1 MLADLHVH
9 TTASD
14 GTDSPEE
21 VVGRAVSLGLGALA
35 IADHDTVDGVEPA
48 LDEGRRKRLDV
59 LPAVELGTEYGG
71 REVHML
77 GYLVDIRSG
86 ELLDRLAF
94 FRSGRQDRAVRM
106 VDKLRKLGFPVT
118 YQRVA
123 EIAGYG
129 SVGRVH
135 IARAMIETGIVKSV
149 DEAFE
154 LYIGEGKP
162 GYEPRTKCTPSEAV
176 RIIRD
181 AGGVP
186 VLAHPGLSRAGELIP
201 DLLSQGLQ
209 GVEVY
214 HPGHNQGLSQYY
226 LQLCRRY
233 GLVAT
238 GGSDYHGVES
248 KKHNCL
254 GAFTVHC
261 RVVEEIRELA
271 RKNREKMVK
280 EPRRTTGA

>member
-21 VVGRAVSLGLGALA
+21 VVARAASFGLGALA

-48 LDEGRRKRLDV
+48 INEGRRRRLDV
-59 LPAVELGTEYGG
+59 IPAIELGTDCEG

-77 GYLVDIRSG
+77 GYLVNIRCEEMLG
-86 ELLDRLAF
+86 RLAF
-94 FRSGRQDRAVRM
+94 FRSARMDRAARM
-106 VDKLRKLGFPVT
+106 VDRLQRLGFPVT
-118 YQRVA
+118 YRRVT
-123 EIAGYG
+123 EIAGFG
-129 SVGRVH
+129 TVGRVH

-149 DEAFE
+149 EEAFN
-154 LYIGEGKP
+154 LYIGEGRP
-162 GYEPRTKCTPSEAV
+162 GYEPRAKCTPAEAV

-186 VLAHPGLSRAGELIP
+186 VLAHPGLSSAGELIP
-201 DLLSQGLQ
+201 GLIPEGLQ

-214 HPGHNQGLSQYY
+214 HPGHSQELSRYY
-226 LQLCRRY
+226 LDLTRRY

-238 GGSDYHGVES
+238 GGSDYHGEES
-248 KKHNCL
+248 KKHNRL

-261 RVVEEIRELA
+261 RVVDLIKELA
-271 RKNREKMVK
+271 RKNREK
-280 EPRRTTGA
+280 TGLVSRKTGGV